1 MKNRNIKSFQNNENI
16 QPLNKTISSEKD
28 LDILFE
34 QLSEREE
41 LACFG
46 NGCTGNG
53 CGINYKLDQIFL
65 KMKIGT
71 YILKNNLNLF
81 YRKEGLNH

>member
-1 MKNRNIKSFQNNENI
+1 MKNTNIESFQNNENI
-16 QPLNKTISSEKD
+16 KPLNKTISSEKD

-53 CGINYKLDQIFL
+53 CGIN
-65 KMKIGT
+65 
-71 YILKNNLNLF
+71 
-81 YRKEGLNH
+81 